1 MSGINLKS
9 KEFIEGMRVFE
20 DDRKISADFIL
31 DVLKEAI
38 IKTYQK
44 HIDAPAAV
52 VRVEIDSKE
61 MKIYHDLTVVDN
73 DSDKYD
79 ETLDILYDD
88 AVLLNKNAKVGDIIS
103 KEVDFNEIGRSSISV
118 AKNMLK
124 QKVKEYEKQRVYDE
138 YKDRVYDLINGVIK
152 TVEDKFILVDL
163 KNTIGIMLKSEQIP
177 GEVYRE
183 NQQIR
188 AVIKEVSKNSR
199 GSQVAL
205 SRADAMFVKRLFE
218 KEVPEIAQGVV
229 EIRAIARE
237 AGERTKMAVYTKNED
252 IDPIGSCIGPRGT
265 RVQAVIQ
272 EIKGEKID
280 IFEWN
285 DDIGELVKNALSP
298 AEVKA
303 CFYAEENYEGLTEEE
318 IEKKKHRNNRPMIV
332 MVGDDQLSAAIG
344 KKGKNAKLAVKLT
357 DRKIDIKTVSDIE
370 AMGID
375 VASKVREFHEDQ
387 IRIAKEKEMKKFMAL
402 QEEALKRKAEFDA
415 ELEKSGDIFEDALDE
430 MEVNGGEEEITIVDI
445 VDEEALQHEEPVI
458 QETSEEPV
466 SEVDAEDNADVVET
480 IAQEPVS
487 DKSEVKE
494 KKAET
499 PKVVKTR
506 EKKTEYVSKFEDL
519 ANVSKREEEPKVQ
532 KKRRKKG
539 EEEERRLRANDLKRD
554 KDYEIKPEYTDEE
567 LEEIELNEEAENE
580 NSWINDE
587 IDFDEFDD
595 YYDKD

>member
-9 KEFIEGMRVFE
+9 KDFIEGMRVFE
-20 DDRKISADFIL
+20 DDRKISSDFIL
-31 DVLKEAI
+31 EVLKEAI
-38 IKTYQK
+38 VKTYQK

-52 VRVEIDSKE
+52 VRVEVEPKE

-79 ETLDILYDD
+79 ETLDIFYDD
-88 AVLLNKNAKVGDIIS
+88 AILINKDAKIGDVIS

-138 YKDRVYDLINGVIK
+138 YKDKVYDLITGVIK
-152 TVEDKFILVDL
+152 TVEEKFVLVDI
-163 KNTIGIMLKSEQIP
+163 KNTIGILLKNEQIP

-183 NQQIR
+183 NQQIK
-188 AVIKEVSKNSR
+188 AVIKEVSKNSK
-199 GSQVAL
+199 GSQVSL

-218 KEVPEIAQGVV
+218 KEVPEIAQGIV
-229 EIRAIARE
+229 EIRAVARE
-237 AGERTKMAVYTKNED
+237 AGERTKMAVYTRNED
-252 IDPIGSCIGPRGT
+252 IDPIGSCIGPRGA

-303 CFYAEENYEGLTEEE
+303 CFYAEEDYDGLTQEE
-318 IEKKKHRNNRPMIV
+318 IERKQKRANRPLVV
-332 MVGDDQLSAAIG
+332 MVSDDQLSAAIG

-357 DRKIDIKTVSDIE
+357 DRKIDIKTQSDIE

-375 VASKVREFHEDQ
+375 VETKVLEFKEDQ
-387 IRIAKEKEMKKFMAL
+387 LRIAKEREMKKFLAL
-402 QEEALKRKAEFDA
+402 QEEAQKRKAEFDA
-415 ELEKSGDIFEDALDE
+415 EIEKDGDMFFDAMDE
-430 MEVNGGEEEITIVDI
+430 MDVEGGEEEVTIVDL
-445 VDEEALQHEEPVI
+445 VEEEALEENKEEVI
-458 QETSEEPV
+458 ETKEEAL
-466 SEVDAEDNADVVET
+466 EVVEPIKEET
-480 IAQEPVS
+480 IEPLKV
-487 DKSEVKE
+487 EVKE
-494 KKAET
+494 KA
-499 PKVVKTR
+499 PRVVKTR
-506 EKKTEYVSKFEDL
+506 EKKTDYVSKFEEL
-519 ANVSKREEEPKVQ
+519 ADASIKEEEVKVV
-532 KKRRKKG
+532 KRKRRKS
-539 EEEERRLRANDLKRD
+539 EDDDRRLRANDLKKD
-554 KDYEIKPEYTDEE
+554 KEYEIKPEYTDEE
-567 LEEIELNEEAENE
+567 LEEIQMSEEAEEE

>member
-9 KEFIEGMRVFE
+9 KDFIEGMRVFE
-20 DDRKISADFIL
+20 DDRKISSDFIL
-31 DVLKEAI
+31 EVLKEAI
-38 IKTYQK
+38 VKTYQK

-52 VRVEIDSKE
+52 VRVEVEPKE

-79 ETLDILYDD
+79 ETLDIFYDD
-88 AVLLNKNAKVGDIIS
+88 AILINKDAKIGDVIS

-138 YKDRVYDLINGVIK
+138 YKDKVYDLITGVIK
-152 TVEDKFILVDL
+152 TVEEKFVLVDI
-163 KNTIGIMLKSEQIP
+163 KNTIGILLKNEQIP

-183 NQQIR
+183 NQQIK
-188 AVIKEVSKNSR
+188 AVIKEVSKNSK
-199 GSQVAL
+199 GSQVSL

-218 KEVPEIAQGVV
+218 KEVPEIAQGIV
-229 EIRAIARE
+229 EIRAVARE
-237 AGERTKMAVYTKNED
+237 AGERTKMAVYTRNED
-252 IDPIGSCIGPRGT
+252 IDPIGSCIGPRGA

-303 CFYAEENYEGLTEEE
+303 CFYAEEDYDGLTQEE
-318 IEKKKHRNNRPMIV
+318 IERKQKRANRPLVV
-332 MVGDDQLSAAIG
+332 MVSDDQLSAAIG

-357 DRKIDIKTVSDIE
+357 DRKIDIKTQSDIE

-375 VASKVREFHEDQ
+375 VEAKVLEFKEDQ
-387 IRIAKEKEMKKFMAL
+387 LRIAKEREMKKFLAL
-402 QEEALKRKAEFDA
+402 QEEAQKRKAEFDA
-415 ELEKSGDIFEDALDE
+415 EIEKDGDMFFDAMDE
-430 MEVNGGEEEITIVDI
+430 MDVEGGEEEVTIVDL
-445 VDEEALQHEEPVI
+445 VEEEALEENKEEVI
-458 QETSEEPV
+458 ETKEEAL
-466 SEVDAEDNADVVET
+466 EVVEPIKEET
-480 IAQEPVS
+480 IEPLKV
-487 DKSEVKE
+487 EVKE
-494 KKAET
+494 KA
-499 PKVVKTR
+499 PGVVKTR
-506 EKKTEYVSKFEDL
+506 EKKTDYVSKFEEL
-519 ANVSKREEEPKVQ
+519 ADASIKEEVKVVKR
-532 KKRRKKG
+532 KRRKS
-539 EEEERRLRANDLKRD
+539 EDDDRRLRANDLKKD
-554 KDYEIKPEYTDEE
+554 KEYEIKPEYTDEE
-567 LEEIELNEEAENE
+567 LEEIQMSEEAEEE

>member
-9 KEFIEGMRVFE
+9 KDFIEGMRVFE
-20 DDRKISADFIL
+20 DDRKISSDFIL
-31 DVLKEAI
+31 EVLKEAI
-38 IKTYQK
+38 VKTYQK

-52 VRVEIDSKE
+52 VRVEVEPKE

-79 ETLDILYDD
+79 ETLDIFYDD
-88 AVLLNKNAKVGDIIS
+88 AILINKDAKIGDVIS

-138 YKDRVYDLINGVIK
+138 YKDKVYDLITGVIK
-152 TVEDKFILVDL
+152 TVEEKFVLVDI
-163 KNTIGIMLKSEQIP
+163 KNTIGILLKNEQIP

-183 NQQIR
+183 NQQIK
-188 AVIKEVSKNSR
+188 AVIKEVSKNSK
-199 GSQVAL
+199 GSQVSL
-205 SRADAMFVKRLFE
+205 SRADAMFIKRLFE
-218 KEVPEIAQGVV
+218 KEVPEIAQGIV
-229 EIRAIARE
+229 EIRAVARE
-237 AGERTKMAVYTKNED
+237 AGERTKMAVYTRNED
-252 IDPIGSCIGPRGT
+252 IDPIGSCIGPRGA

-303 CFYAEENYEGLTEEE
+303 CFYAEEDYDGLTQEE
-318 IEKKKHRNNRPMIV
+318 IERKQKRANRPLVV
-332 MVGDDQLSAAIG
+332 MVSDDQLSAAIG

-357 DRKIDIKTVSDIE
+357 DRKIDIKTQSDIE

-375 VASKVREFHEDQ
+375 VEAKVLEFKEDQ
-387 IRIAKEKEMKKFMAL
+387 LRIAKEREMKKFLAL
-402 QEEALKRKAEFDA
+402 QEEAQKRKAEFDA
-415 ELEKSGDIFEDALDE
+415 EIEKDGDMFFDAMDE
-430 MEVNGGEEEITIVDI
+430 MDVEGGEEEVTIVDL
-445 VDEEALQHEEPVI
+445 VEEEALEENKEEVI
-458 QETSEEPV
+458 ETKEEAL
-466 SEVDAEDNADVVET
+466 EVVEPIKEET
-480 IAQEPVS
+480 IEPLKV
-487 DKSEVKE
+487 EVKE
-494 KKAET
+494 KA
-499 PKVVKTR
+499 PRVVKTR
-506 EKKTEYVSKFEDL
+506 EKKTDYVSKFEEL
-519 ANVSKREEEPKVQ
+519 ADASIKEEEVKVV
-532 KKRRKKG
+532 KRKRRKS
-539 EEEERRLRANDLKRD
+539 EDDDRRLRANDLKKD
-554 KDYEIKPEYTDEE
+554 KEYEIKPEYTDEE
-567 LEEIELNEEAENE
+567 LEEIQMSEEAEEE

>member
-9 KEFIEGMRVFE
+9 KDFIEGMRVFE
-20 DDRKISADFIL
+20 DDRKISSDFIL
-31 DVLKEAI
+31 EVLKEAI
-38 IKTYQK
+38 VKTYQK

-52 VRVEIDSKE
+52 VRVEVEPKE

-79 ETLDILYDD
+79 ETLDIFYDD
-88 AVLLNKNAKVGDIIS
+88 AILINKDAKIGDVIS

-138 YKDRVYDLINGVIK
+138 YKDKVYDLITGVIK
-152 TVEDKFILVDL
+152 TVEEKFVLVDI
-163 KNTIGIMLKSEQIP
+163 KNTIGILLKNEQIP

-183 NQQIR
+183 NQQIK
-188 AVIKEVSKNSR
+188 AVIKEVSKNSK
-199 GSQVAL
+199 GSQVSL

-218 KEVPEIAQGVV
+218 KEVPEIAQGIV
-229 EIRAIARE
+229 EIRAVARE
-237 AGERTKMAVYTKNED
+237 AGERTKMAVYTRNED
-252 IDPIGSCIGPRGT
+252 IDPIGSCIGPRGA

-303 CFYAEENYEGLTEEE
+303 CFYAEEDYDGLTQEE
-318 IEKKKHRNNRPMIV
+318 IERKQKRANRPLVV
-332 MVGDDQLSAAIG
+332 MVSDDQLSAAIG

-357 DRKIDIKTVSDIE
+357 DRKIDIKTQSDIE

-375 VASKVREFHEDQ
+375 VEAKVLEFKEDQ
-387 IRIAKEKEMKKFMAL
+387 LRIAKEREMKKFLAL
-402 QEEALKRKAEFDA
+402 QEEAQKRKAEFDA
-415 ELEKSGDIFEDALDE
+415 EIEKDGDMFFDAMDE
-430 MEVNGGEEEITIVDI
+430 MDVEGGEEEVTIVDL
-445 VDEEALQHEEPVI
+445 VEEEALEENKEEVI
-458 QETSEEPV
+458 ETKEEAL
-466 SEVDAEDNADVVET
+466 EVVEPIKEET
-480 IAQEPVS
+480 IEPLKV
-487 DKSEVKE
+487 EVKE
-494 KKAET
+494 KA
-499 PKVVKTR
+499 PRVVKTR
-506 EKKTEYVSKFEDL
+506 EKKTDYVSKFEEL
-519 ANVSKREEEPKVQ
+519 ADASIKEEEVKVV
-532 KKRRKKG
+532 KRKRRKS
-539 EEEERRLRANDLKRD
+539 EDDDRRLRANDLKKD
-554 KDYEIKPEYTDEE
+554 KEYEIKPEYTDEE
-567 LEEIELNEEAENE
+567 LEEIQMSEEAEEE

>member
-9 KEFIEGMRVFE
+9 KDFIEGMRVFE
-20 DDRKISADFIL
+20 DDRKISSDFIL
-31 DVLKEAI
+31 EVLKEAI
-38 IKTYQK
+38 VKTYQK

-52 VRVEIDSKE
+52 VRVEVEPKE

-79 ETLDILYDD
+79 ETLDIFYDD
-88 AVLLNKNAKVGDIIS
+88 AILINKDAKIGDVIS

-138 YKDRVYDLINGVIK
+138 YKDKVYDLITGVIK
-152 TVEDKFILVDL
+152 TVEEKFVLVDI
-163 KNTIGIMLKSEQIP
+163 KNTIGILLKNEQIP

-183 NQQIR
+183 NQQIK
-188 AVIKEVSKNSR
+188 AVIKEVSKNSK
-199 GSQVAL
+199 GSQVSL

-218 KEVPEIAQGVV
+218 KEVPEIAQGIV
-229 EIRAIARE
+229 EIRAVARE
-237 AGERTKMAVYTKNED
+237 AGERTKMAVYTRNED
-252 IDPIGSCIGPRGT
+252 IDPIGSCIGPRGA

-303 CFYAEENYEGLTEEE
+303 CFYAEEDYDGLTQEE
-318 IEKKKHRNNRPMIV
+318 IERKQKRANRPLVV
-332 MVGDDQLSAAIG
+332 MVSDDQLSAAIG

-357 DRKIDIKTVSDIE
+357 DRKIDIKTQSDIE

-375 VASKVREFHEDQ
+375 VETKVLEFKEDQ
-387 IRIAKEKEMKKFMAL
+387 LRIAKEREMKKFLTL
-402 QEEALKRKAEFDA
+402 QEEAQKRKAEFDA
-415 ELEKSGDIFEDALDE
+415 EIEKDGDMFFDAMDE
-430 MEVNGGEEEITIVDI
+430 MDVEGGEEEVTIVDL
-445 VDEEALQHEEPVI
+445 VEEEALEENKEEVI
-458 QETSEEPV
+458 ETKEEAL
-466 SEVDAEDNADVVET
+466 EVVEPIKEET
-480 IAQEPVS
+480 IEPLKV
-487 DKSEVKE
+487 EVKE
-494 KKAET
+494 KA
-499 PKVVKTR
+499 PRVVKTR
-506 EKKTEYVSKFEDL
+506 EKKTDYVSKFEEL
-519 ANVSKREEEPKVQ
+519 ADASIKEEEVKVV
-532 KKRRKKG
+532 KRKRRKS
-539 EEEERRLRANDLKRD
+539 EDDDRRLRANDLKKD
-554 KDYEIKPEYTDEE
+554 KEYEIKPEYTDEE
-567 LEEIELNEEAENE
+567 LEEIQMSEEAEEE